1 MARIIEIRSY
11 TLQPGGGD
19 AFHRLMQDISLPMLR
34 RRGVDIVA
42 TGPSIDDR
50 DRYFLIRAYDD
61 LAHLQS
67 SQDAFYGSAEWR
79 EGPREP
85 VLALIQSYQSI
96 VLPLDAA
103 AIDTLRGLSPSVQ
116 VDRVSLARAL
126 PPGPAAR

>member
-1 MARIIEIRSY
+1 MARIIEIRSD
-11 TLQPGGGD
+11 TLQPGSGG
-19 AFHRLMQDISLPMLR
+19 AFHLLMQDAPLRMLR
-34 RRGVDIVA
+34 GWGMDVVA
-42 TGPSIDDR
+42 MGPSLDDR
-50 DRYFLIRAYDD
+50 DRYFLIRAYRD

-67 SQDAFYGSAEWR
+67 SQDAFDGSAEWR